1 MEPGV
6 GGETRRG
13 RSGQQA
19 PASRQQAVT
28 HPVRAGSGARGR
40 RGLAAGSAGDP
51 AGGRLPPGALAPPP
65 GNTLPAAFA
74 PRLRADAH
82 CRLLGVV
89 VFWFFLLLSE
99 QVRGEEPLAGRGPEG
114 SVLHPQAVFGELF
127 QNFGQNGSRGWNE
140 VYEEGVVIPPA
151 EIAGSLSWRQ
161 GSLDPFLPPSFR
173 R

>member
-19 PASRQQAVT
+19 PASRRQAVT
-28 HPVRAGSGARGR
+28 HPVRAGSGARGW

-89 VFWFFLLLSE
+89 VFCFFFAAQRAGPGGGAARWE
-99 QVRGEEPLAGRGPEG
+99 GARGQCAPPAGR
-114 SVLHPQAVFGELF
+114 F
-127 QNFGQNGSRGWNE
+127 RR
-140 VYEEGVVIPPA
+140 VIPELWPK
-151 EIAGSLSWRQ
+151 WKQ
-161 GSLDPFLPPSFR
+161 GMV
-173 R
+173 